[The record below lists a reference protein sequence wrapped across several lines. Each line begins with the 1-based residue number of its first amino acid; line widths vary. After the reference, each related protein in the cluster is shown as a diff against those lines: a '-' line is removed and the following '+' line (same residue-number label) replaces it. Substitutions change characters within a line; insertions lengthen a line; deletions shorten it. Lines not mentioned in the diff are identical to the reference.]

1 MIIIILSESVIP
13 SKFFLSYLIALCI
26 AQRYTSFYHDTFR
39 SLSLKMRQCMLHTKM
54 YIICPNVYYM
64 TYYILYAVLNI
75 VHVSQVI
82 VRAKK
87 EGYTVA
93 EVPIIF
99 VDRIYGE
106 SKLGT
111 AEIISYLQ

>member
-1 MIIIILSESVIP
+1 
-13 SKFFLSYLIALCI
+13 
-26 AQRYTSFYHDTFR
+26 
-39 SLSLKMRQCMLHTKM
+39 MLT
-54 YIICPNVYYM
+54 ICSNVYYM
-64 TYYILYAVLNI
+64 TYSILYAVLNI